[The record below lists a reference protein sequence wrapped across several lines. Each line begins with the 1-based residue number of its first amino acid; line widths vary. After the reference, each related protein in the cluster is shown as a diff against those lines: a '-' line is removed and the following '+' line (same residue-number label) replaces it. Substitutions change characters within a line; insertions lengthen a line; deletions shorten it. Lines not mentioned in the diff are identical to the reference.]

1 MVVLVVCGRA
11 RLAVVLL
18 LVVRISGQALD
29 TGKGHISFT
38 CEFWSNSNWKYLIH
52 VKHLKRLRGDKKP
65 LPISWKLLEN
75 LRKSNS
81 KTSAGRV
88 GRPPGAAADSTKMLF
103 DVHGVSHRE

>member
-18 LVVRISGQALD
+18 LVVRISGRALD
-29 TGKGHISFT
+29 TEEFRSVSRVSFGQT
-38 CEFWSNSNWKYLIH
+38 QWLMTH
-52 VKHLKRLRGDKKP
+52 VKLLKRLRGDKKP
-65 LPISWKLLEN
+65 PGNHQSLEA
-75 LRKSNS
+75 NS

-88 GRPPGAAADSTKMLF
+88 GRPPGAAADSTEMLF